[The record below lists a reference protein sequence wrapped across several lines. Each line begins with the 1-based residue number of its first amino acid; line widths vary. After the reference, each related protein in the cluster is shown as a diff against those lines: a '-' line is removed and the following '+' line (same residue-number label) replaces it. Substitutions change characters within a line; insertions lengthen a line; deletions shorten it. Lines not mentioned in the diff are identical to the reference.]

1 METYNK
7 KNFKTKISKI
17 DQQLQYLETLVP
29 NGIIKES
36 LKEDMKSKKKCLSK
50 KLTQDLKKKRIF
62 NEPKNQ
68 DQKVNTS
75 SQYVI

>member
-36 LKEDMKSKKKCLSK
+36 LKEDMKSKKKV
-50 KLTQDLKKKRIF
+50 F
-62 NEPKNQ
+62 E
-68 DQKVNTS
+68 QKIDTRFEEEENF
-75 SQYVI
+75 Q